1 MPKIAKE
8 RTQNNQRRIEAA
20 ALELFTTQGFHGTN
34 NRDIAKKIGTSTG
47 SIYTYFASKEAIF
60 ATLAKKYQSHLDEW
74 RRKAFS
80 PLKSPLSR
88 EGIKAMASAIQSAMY
103 EEPEY
108 FLLVLSDIIEFK
120 NRHFQKVF
128 HDVPQQLR
136 RVMGPAIQG
145 AKNQPGWRGQ
155 DPVFVVA
162 SMYTYFF
169 TYFLM
174 ERYMQGEQHLGVS
187 DEEAT
192 EAFIDLLLHGL
203 WRSVPQASPAD
214 SSRKNRNDV
223 ATQKRLHQAEQ
234 DRIAYIRFLSGRLW
248 DLPPDL
254 PPTQSQDS
262 NGNHPARRSI
272 LFLPELPRKRIDEN
286 QLRIEAAALEFF
298 TKQGFHGTNIRDVA
312 EKAGVS
318 QGAIYSYYPSKEAI
332 FEGLVKSY
340 RHAMRQFLERVFRA
354 LEDPFSERDLR
365 FFAAAMRSLVYDD
378 AEYWLLMYIDVVEF
392 KNRHFLTAF
401 QDVPMQFR
409 RLLGPAIDTIR
420 KQPGWCGHDPAL
432 VMAMVF
438 FYFHTYFVIERVM
451 HGNHHLGVSD
461 DEAVERFV
469 DILSHGLLLPEAHQ
483 SCAPHI
489 HRARTHGISR
499 ASPGR

>member
-8 RTQNNQRRIEAA
+8 RTQKNQRRIEAA

-60 ATLAKKYQSHLDEW
+60 ATLAKKYRAHLDEW
-74 RRKAFS
+74 RRKALG
-80 PLKSPLSR
+80 PLKNPLSKK
-88 EGIKAMASAIQSAMY
+88 GIKAMAAAIQSAMY

-120 NRHFQKVF
+120 NRHFLKVF

-136 RVMGPAIQG
+136 RVMGPALNE
-145 AKNQPGWRGQ
+145 AKNQPGWRGH
-155 DPVFVVA
+155 DPDFVLG
-162 SMYTYFF
+162 SMYAYFF

-192 EAFIDLLLHGL
+192 EAFIDMLLHGL
-203 WRSVPQASPAD
+203 WRSAPD
-214 SSRKNRNDV
+214 TLTKWGKEDRDDI
-223 ATQKRLHQAEQ
+223 ATQKRLHQAEEE
-234 DRIAYIRFLSGRLW
+234 RIAYIRFLSGRLW
-248 DLPPDL
+248 NLPPDL
-254 PPTQSQDS
+254 PPDHSHNL
-262 NGNHPARRSI
+262 NGNDPAHRSI
-272 LFLPELPRKRIDEN
+272 LFLPELPRDRIDEN

-312 EKAGVS
+312 ERAGVS
-318 QGAIYSYYPSKEAI
+318 QGAIYNYYPSKEAI

-340 RHAMRQFLERVFRA
+340 RRAMRKFLERVFRTLA
-354 LEDPFSERDLR
+354 DPFSERDLR
-365 FFAAAMRSLVYDD
+365 FFATALRSMVYDD

-392 KNRHFLTAF
+392 KNRHFLSAF

-409 RLLGPAIDTIR
+409 RLLGPMADTIR
-420 KQPGWCGHDPAL
+420 KQPGWCGLDPAL
-432 VMAMVF
+432 AMAMVF

-451 HGNHHLGVSD
+451 HGNRHLGVSD
-461 DEAVERFV
+461 DEAIERFI
-469 DILSHGLLLPEAHQ
+469 DILCHGLLRPQA
-483 SCAPHI
+483 SVRNA
-489 HRARTHGISR
+489 RAG
-499 ASPGR
+499 

>member
-8 RTQNNQRRIEAA
+8 RTQKNQRRIEAA

-47 SIYTYFASKEAIF
+47 SIYTYFPSKEAIF
-60 ATLAKKYQSHLDEW
+60 DTLARKYQAHLDEW
-74 RRKAFS
+74 RRKALRPVKN
-80 PLKSPLSR
+80 PLTR
-88 EGIKAMASAIQSAMY
+88 EGIKALASAIQSAMY
-103 EEPEY
+103 EKPEY

-120 NRHFQKVF
+120 NRHFLKVF
-128 HDVPQQLR
+128 HGVPQQLR
-136 RVMGPAIQG
+136 RVMAPALNE
-145 AKNQPGWRGQ
+145 AKNQPGWRGH
-155 DPVFVVA
+155 DPDFVLA

-192 EAFIDLLLHGL
+192 EAFIDMLLHGL
-203 WRSVPQASPAD
+203 WRYAPEASSRESHRKIRYDAGRQRSLPQAE
-214 SSRKNRNDV
+214 R
-223 ATQKRLHQAEQ
+223 E
-234 DRIAYIRFLSGRLW
+234 RIAYIRFLSGRLW
-248 DLPPDL
+248 NLPPDL
-254 PPTQSQDS
+254 PPTQES
-262 NGNHPARRSI
+262 NGKDPAQRSI
-272 LFLPELPRKRIDEN
+272 LFLPELPKYRIDEN
-286 QLRIEAAALEFF
+286 QLRIEAAALDFF

-340 RHAMRQFLERVFRA
+340 RHAMRKFLERVFRSF
-354 LEDPFSERDLR
+354 EDPFSERDLR

-392 KNRHFLTAF
+392 RNQHFLTAF
-401 QDVPMQFR
+401 QDVPGQFR
-409 RLLGPAIDTIR
+409 RLLGPAVDTVR
-420 KQPGWCGHDPAL
+420 KQPGWCGLDPAL
-432 VMAMVF
+432 AMAIIF

-461 DEAVERFV
+461 DETVERFI
-469 DILSHGLLLPEAHQ
+469 DILSHGLFQPGKQER
-483 SCAPHI
+483 S
-489 HRARTHGISR
+489 ARHTHGRDR
-499 ASPGR
+499 ASDTGRVSKIAH